1 LLWVE
6 ALTVLSLRSL
16 LSVHIFVGVLLI
28 PPVLL
33 KLASTAYRFT
43 RYYTGSEPYVAK
55 GPPPLLL
62 RVLGPILVLSVAMLL
77 VTGVLLLAMGPG
89 DGPVRGLHKLSF
101 IVLGIVVSVHALAH
115 LSKVAGLTAADWRK
129 RTRLPGSSIRRF
141 AVLASLLAGFAF
153 GAVAVHYD
161 GSWVHRAHHH
171 HFGDG
176 GH

>member
-1 LLWVE
+1 VLPSICDSVG
-6 ALTVLSLRSL
+6 LTR
-16 LSVHIFVGVLLI
+16 VLLI

-89 DGPVRGLHKLSF
+89 GGPVRGLHKLSF
-101 IVLGIVVSVHALAH
+101 IVLGIVVSVHVLAH
-115 LSKVAGLTAADWRK
+115 LSLAARGS
-129 RTRLPGSSIRRF
+129 RLRCR
-141 AVLASLLAGFAF
+141 AA
-153 GAVAVHYD
+153 HYD

-171 HFGDG
+171 HFGDD